1 MKVPLN
7 LCSLWDGQSGNGTE
21 FGEKKRMNQAS
32 CVSVWRRWVHCG
44 SAKHHT
50 SGVSETTGNG
60 KKPTGCY
67 RVPRYDDKRHKGHGF
82 WVASE
87 SRRCGNVWK
96 QEAILHRDR
105 KRAEKAQLVRGKD
118 REPDNW
124 IIKKGRVA
132 WSNARMEG
140 DASPVFRGCI
150 RGCNRFLVSKWWLQ
164 TLK

>member
-1 MKVPLN
+1 M
-7 LCSLWDGQSGNGTE
+7 SGNFAYCADRTDAE
-21 FGEKKRMNQAS
+21 ICVRKAS

-105 KRAEKAQLVRGKD
+105 KRSEKAQLVRGKD

-124 IIKKGRVA
+124 IIKKEEILPLAR
-132 WSNARMEG
+132 WSLF
-140 DASPVFRGCI
+140 FRERKDYSAIVHKMKSSLIQCPDGGWCI
-150 RGCNRFLVSKWWLQ
+150 SCI
-164 TLK
+164 